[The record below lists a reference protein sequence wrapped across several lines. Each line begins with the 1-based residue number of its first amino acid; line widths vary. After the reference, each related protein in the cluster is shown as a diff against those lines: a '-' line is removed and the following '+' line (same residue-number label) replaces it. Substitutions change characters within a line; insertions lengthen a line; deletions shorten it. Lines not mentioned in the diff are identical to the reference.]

1 MTSLWRLCREQYDRI
16 LRIAGTALAER
27 LMMLFAV
34 LESVIIP
41 IPVDPLLVATV
52 LARPARWVRLTA
64 GCTIAAVIG
73 GGIGWAHGGVLG
85 VGIEEIL
92 AMLPAAIAAPEKFT
106 AVQAGFVEFGMLL
119 VFIGAFTPLPYKVIA
134 VSAGIAGFAL
144 IPFLLTSLVGR
155 GLRFAIIAGIARHH
169 GDAKI
174 VMALLSALVFL
185 FGGAFW
191 LIH

>member
-16 LRIAGTALAER
+16 LRIAGTVLAQR

-64 GCTIAAVIG
+64 GCTIASVIG
-73 GGIGWAHGGVLG
+73 GGIGWTLGSVLG
-85 VGIEEIL
+85 VGIVGIL
-92 AMLPAAIAAPEKFT
+92 GMLPAAIAAPEKFT

-144 IPFLLTSLVGR
+144 IPFLLASLVGR

-169 GDAKI
+169 GNAKI